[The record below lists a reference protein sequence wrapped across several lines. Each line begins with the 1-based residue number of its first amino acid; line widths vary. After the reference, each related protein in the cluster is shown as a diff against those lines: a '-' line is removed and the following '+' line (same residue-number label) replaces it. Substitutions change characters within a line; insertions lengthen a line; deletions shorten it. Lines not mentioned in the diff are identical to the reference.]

1 MRPDSATFAPNILF
15 NCCTDLEEPD
25 WRTFSDLELGG
36 CIDAAE
42 DGESGTMIEGGISRD
57 EAQFFT
63 IYGRLIAGGCEAIT
77 DCISFHDAECVAAQL
92 CERSSLTLEI
102 VC

>member
-1 MRPDSATFAPNILF
+1 MRPVSAAFAPNILF
-15 NCCTDLEEPD
+15 NCCTDLKEPD
-25 WRTFSDLELGG
+25 WSVFANLELGG

-42 DGESGTMIEGGISRD
+42 DGSNDTMIEGGKSRY

-63 IYGRLIAGGCEAIT
+63 VYGRLIAGGCEAIT
-77 DCISFHDAECVAAQL
+77 DCVSFDEAECIAAQL
-92 CERSSLTLEI
+92 CERSSLTLEV